1 MMGIV
6 GSQIKI
12 ERIFSMSKVI
22 TSLKMLLAWDQE
34 LEQINYYHENLP
46 KYLRF
51 DYWSGVQIKSL
62 EEFLN
67 VEYVV
72 FE

>member
-1 MMGIV
+1 MMGVV

-34 LEQINYYHENLP
+34 LEQINSYHENFT
-46 KYLRF
+46 KIF
-51 DYWSGVQIKSL
+51 
-62 EEFLN
+62 
-67 VEYVV
+67 
-72 FE
+72 